1 LHVYPFSC
9 KSLPFIV
16 IGGET
21 IYKKAGESSIAGR
34 IRWMEIVSAPALT
47 IPLQTTN
54 TSKYLCSTY
63 NDLNGGYPGG
73 AFIIKSTKGMTYPID
88 ITAIIKTTH
97 KLQRSVHF
105 GVGEA
110 SSSSS
115 AIGNSVSP
123 FGARSIKWKTIYT
136 TINTEISR
144 IVAPIPTKIRYG
156 SQLAATSLEK

>member
-1 LHVYPFSC
+1 
-9 KSLPFIV
+9 K
-16 IGGET
+16 ET
-21 IYKKAGESSIAGR
+21 ATQGYLLILFY
-34 IRWMEIVSAPALT
+34 VSNSTLG
-47 IPLQTTN
+47 L
-54 TSKYLCSTY
+54 KYRNVFFLKLNKLFDINKLCSGKIFY
-63 NDLNGGYPGG
+63 HVLNGGDPGG
-73 AFIIKSTKGMTYPID
+73 AFITKSTTGITYPIA
-88 ITAIIKTTH
+88 ITAIINTIH

-110 SSSSS
+110 SNSSS

-123 FGARSIKWKTIYT
+123 FGALNIKWKTIYT